1 MQSRQLRRKQLQQLI
16 NSCFL
21 LTGTLVVPLMG
32 TSLPKLI
39 FNHPFLFFLR
49 NTETGDI
56 LFAGRMSEPE
66 AAKQPVSGS
75 LTDSQLSE
83 LTQGIFTQ
91 KPVARPGVPAVPSNT
106 YNPASSSS
114 NTYRLVPLPSGTL
127 NTNSNLPVP
136 QTQHTVTSYYSSP
149 KNLNTGNVPASA
161 PYQSYPTPLQIRSV
175 GNYQS
180 QPNAAEYQPNG
191 NTEEFHASNP
201 DTIGTQYGQAP
212 TQFLSASGSYASAT
226 VSAKYPSAVNESP
239 QGDGVTN
246 TDRSYNDRI
255 HFSP

>member
-1 MQSRQLRRKQLQQLI
+1 
-16 NSCFL
+16 
-21 LTGTLVVPLMG
+21 MG

-83 LTQGIFTQ
+83 LTQGIFTSR
-91 KPVARPGVPAVPSNT
+91 PAARPGVPVVPSNT

-114 NTYRLVPLPSGTL
+114 NAYRPVLLASGTL
-127 NTNSNLPVP
+127 NSNSNIPVP
-136 QTQHTVTSYYSSP
+136 QTQPTVTNYYSSP
-149 KNLNTGNVPASA
+149 RNLNTGNLPSSAS
-161 PYQSYPTPLQIRSV
+161 YQSYAQPLQIRSV
-175 GNYQS
+175 GNNPS
-180 QPNAAEYQPNG
+180 QPNS
-191 NTEEFHASNP
+191 NTETFDTSNP
-201 DTIGTQYGQAP
+201 EMVEIQYGQAP
-212 TQFLSASGSYASAT
+212 TQFLSTSGSHASAT
-226 VSAKYPSAVNESP
+226 VSAQYPSAVNESS
-239 QGDGVTN
+239 QGDGLTN
-246 TDRSYNDRI
+246 ANQSYNDRI